1 MKKYEVT
8 ASTIVYAED
17 DVNALAEGIR
27 VFKNISTE
35 LIYDLSK
42 VKLHVKPIDEKKE

>member
-1 MKKYEVT
+1 MT
-8 ASTIVYAED
+8 ASTVVYAED
-17 DVNALAEGIR
+17 GVNALTEGIR

-42 VKLHVKPIDEKKE
+42 VKLHVKQIDEKNSKK